1 MQFNDFIEG
10 CQILN
15 KYYNG
20 NAYPMNPSR
29 DEIYFEPTKIPIEK
43 DDFLR
48 LIKLGWVQEDGE
60 EDTSEYIPD
69 SYWIAYT

>member
-20 NAYPMNPSR
+20 NVYPMSPSR

-43 DDFLR
+43 SDFLR
-48 LIKLGWVQEDGE
+48 LIELGWIQEDVE
-60 EDTSEYIPD
+60 EDSTEYIPN